1 MEAVQLLQQVVG
13 SLGMSGIQVQYPRAL
28 LVRGLLKAAEGIASI
43 AEGQLLS
50 NGSGD
55 TGSRCG
61 GAIYNYYIYEDIV
74 VL

>member
-13 SLGMSGIQVQYPRAL
+13 SLGVSGIQVQYPRAL
-28 LVRGLLKAAEGIASI
+28 LVRGLQAAEGIASI

-61 GAIYNYYIYEDIV
+61 GAIYNYYIHEDIV